1 MIIKESDT
9 TLCQIKQFD
18 KSDSTVLICHSH
30 NHTQRVKDIK
40 SGDGSWGF
48 CGILE
53 ELSSCHNVTIQVTL
67 FIFVTL

>member
-18 KSDSTVLICHSH
+18 KKWLNRINLSLT
-30 NHTQRVKDIK
+30 HTQRVKDIK

-67 FIFVTL
+67 LIFVTL